1 CRNMAFLTFGTG
13 LGAGLII
20 DGKLYSGT
28 NDNAGELGHIRLAE
42 FGPVGYGKKGSFEG
56 FASGGGVAQIGK
68 TFVMEAIQNNKKV
81 SWCAPDKVNE
91 ITAKQIAEAAAA
103 GDEMAIE
110 IYHTS
115 ARYLGKGLSIV
126 IDILNPELIVIGSV
140 YARNEKL
147 FYDEMMKVIRE
158 EALAGA
164 VAVCKVVPAALGEAI
179 GDYASLSIAAN
190 LLEMQ
195 Q

>member
-1 CRNMAFLTFGTG
+1 M
-13 LGAGLII
+13 
-20 DGKLYSGT
+20 
-28 NDNAGELGHIRLAE
+28 
-42 FGPVGYGKKGSFEG
+42 
-56 FASGGGVAQIGK
+56 
-68 TFVMEAIQNNKKV
+68 
-81 SWCAPDKVNE
+81 
-91 ITAKQIAEAAAA
+91 
-103 GDEMAIE
+103 
-110 IYHTS
+110 
-115 ARYLGKGLSIV
+115 
-126 IDILNPELIVIGSV
+126 IGSV